1 VLESG
6 PVAAST
12 KTLVDQIREIDKL
25 VSDGM
30 DKLQQAK
37 LGLRSLGDR
46 LNEQVDEPQPPA
58 DGQ

>member
-1 VLESG
+1 
-6 PVAAST
+6 VAAST

-37 LGLRSLGDR
+37 LGLRSLAQR
-46 LNEQVDEPQPPA
+46 LTEQGDEPQPPA
-58 DGQ
+58 DDQ

>member
-1 VLESG
+1 MAGSN
-6 PVAAST
+6 

-37 LGLRSLGDR
+37 LGLRSLGER
-46 LNEQVDEPQPPA
+46 LNEQTDEHQPPA